1 MQVDG
6 GDPLDWTVDNVVD
19 FLCRSPEAP
28 WSRSSSQAPRPDPV
42 SFEAALRENFIT
54 GEVLLHDVD
63 KNTLRDDLGLRA
75 LGHRSCISMAIRYL
89 QKRSQKFQESLS
101 HSPLDDPTIGSS
113 RRPSFSSPGIFR
125 QPSLPAH
132 FNPPSHSTTPK
143 THVQTTTN
151 ALTPSASMSVD
162 TNPVTPQNPFS
173 QPIGQ
178 VRGKQTVPP
187 EKLPP
192 GNEDRQADRRDQIL
206 GTPSTSH
213 RTVENTPP
221 PVNARRQEQI
231 VVDAHGKKRRKL
243 DLGSLPDVP
252 GIRGS
257 QHPGTQAKEWYMG
270 PGQITNAQLFHS
282 SDPGDS
288 EDSFVVLG
296 SGFPAQRTSVNKR
309 LAYFYRQKRIKLK
322 SSSDCVQWAIIPYK
336 LSETKGQRLFT
347 LYTAKDGKVSVTKEP
362 IEKWPE
368 LRKLQEATAV
378 ADLHKSGSDPFLQ
391 SNEPQSHKY
400 DILLQRYPPQE
411 EDVLPPYGES
421 GSEGEFDDKT
431 WEEIDDER
439 QDRVPEQEK
448 DLTSAE
454 LEPLISQCIS
464 DYEDRWN
471 QIARP
476 RQEPKARKIWLK
488 ARRQGRVD
496 LQIAAITRDI
506 GFLEKRLG
514 GIERE
519 ICKSQ
524 YGSESEL
531 KTQCQSLEQ
540 TIFGIQSQKWRIGV
554 LQQEKCPPKVSA
566 PPRPAPKKKP
576 KNADEESLHSETDE
590 SSDSLDDFID
600 KSDLDSRAGPFL
612 ETPASPA
619 RSVSSPSETDSEGGI
634 ISPSGIRRRTSMH
647 RVFATSSSPSSPER
661 ISSRDSQSPPAASQP
676 AGDLI
681 DLTVDSAEEDL
692 EIETPPLNP
701 VQHKV
706 SKTAGNNVKAERAP
720 SVSPPPDLGPT
731 VASKAARKTS
741 SRVQVVIPQLKKPR
755 NGTEAETPLPD
766 LSDLGAILDIP
777 WSKLEERRDRRRL
790 LAKII
795 GSLADDFR
803 LAMTDEVPKY
813 GVTLMQEYVDTAL
826 EILCQSQDTFPGVD
840 EKQSQFIM
848 RTASFYISWV
858 NCAQLHKGIRRH
870 YILESIDELKD
881 SFAEFYNQLC
891 NRLEAYRNW
900 VRPQRKSKALGD
912 VARSSQKPSDSSEGE
927 LAESAHTPHKK
938 RKREVKESLTAKN
951 TQASAKRRVAVQ
963 HEQREKLKRKMGNM
977 GISNDD
983 PAHQVVSFDDP
994 VLYLDPH
1001 IGQVVKPHQLE
1012 GIQFMWR
1019 ELIRDE
1025 TQQGCLLAHTMGL
1038 GKTMQVIALLVTI
1051 AAAASSNDPK
1061 VRQQVPEAF
1070 HRPQT
1075 LIICPSSLIENWYEE
1090 IILWAPQD
1098 SGIGL
1103 TRKVTSA
1110 SPPRERIQLISE
1122 WDQEGGILIISYNM
1136 FHAWIFNKETK
1147 KRPPPLTEEDHE
1159 NVKKWLLEGP
1169 NLIVADEAHM
1179 MKNRATAASRAA
1191 MQFRSKSRIALTGS
1205 PLANNLVDYFTMVDW
1220 IAKGYLGEFVEFK
1233 ANFVEPIEQG
1243 LYLDSSRHERRRSL
1257 VKLKVLQGIL
1267 NPKINRADITVL
1279 ADNLPPK
1286 VEFVLTV
1293 PLTKVQTDAYN
1304 LYVDTILQ
1312 GKGDIG
1318 NAKLWSWLAILSLC
1332 CNHPACFRD
1341 KLLNR
1346 ASEARKIDQKL
1357 REVEELPG
1365 DEPIGQAGLPDS
1377 EKLVIEQE
1385 KLFASI
1391 PDMMAVGLS
1400 YRAQILDR
1408 IIEESVRVNDKV
1420 LVFSHSLLTLDYI
1433 EHVLTLRNRKYCRLD
1448 GNTPVQSR
1456 QMATKNFNTGVDQHV
1471 YLISTRAGGLG
1482 LNIPGANRVIIFDFA
1497 FNPVWEQQSVGRAYR
1512 LGQKKPVF
1520 VYRFISGGTFE
1531 EIVYNNVV
1539 FKTQL
1544 AFRVVDK
1551 KNPIRQASKSPGD
1564 YLFPVKQVPQEDI
1577 SEFIGKDPD
1586 VLDKILLEQN
1596 DEERSIRKIALTETF
1611 RREDDERLTEEE
1623 TKGVQEELDDER
1635 LKRTNPEEYA
1645 RRISERQRRLMA
1657 EGPTPIL
1664 AAQTHPGLFQPP
1676 NRPAH
1681 APPPFPSQQ
1690 SLTIPSS
1697 SVPTHAHNV
1706 GPPALTPDTS
1716 VFKNRPAWSSPA
1728 AGLTSFPSPRNE
1740 HAAYSSGS
1748 PGASNTGTPRSL
1760 QQPPNQ
1766 GGSPSTQAPRTGPH
1780 GPSPLQQPPGLP
1792 PQTLGGQ
1799 TDGADGSGS
1808 QSPESD
1814 EEEQRDYWTSPSCKT
1829 Q

>member
-1 MQVDG
+1 
-6 GDPLDWTVDNVVD
+6 
-19 FLCRSPEAP
+19 
-28 WSRSSSQAPRPDPV
+28 
-42 SFEAALRENFIT
+42 
-54 GEVLLHDVD
+54 
-63 KNTLRDDLGLRA
+63 
-75 LGHRSCISMAIRYL
+75 
-89 QKRSQKFQESLS
+89 
-101 HSPLDDPTIGSS
+101 
-113 RRPSFSSPGIFR
+113 
-125 QPSLPAH
+125 
-132 FNPPSHSTTPK
+132 
-143 THVQTTTN
+143 
-151 ALTPSASMSVD
+151 
-162 TNPVTPQNPFS
+162 
-173 QPIGQ
+173 
-178 VRGKQTVPP
+178 
-187 EKLPP
+187 
-192 GNEDRQADRRDQIL
+192 
-206 GTPSTSH
+206 
-213 RTVENTPP
+213 
-221 PVNARRQEQI
+221 
-231 VVDAHGKKRRKL
+231 
-243 DLGSLPDVP
+243 
-252 GIRGS
+252 
-257 QHPGTQAKEWYMG
+257 
-270 PGQITNAQLFHS
+270 
-282 SDPGDS
+282 
-288 EDSFVVLG
+288 
-296 SGFPAQRTSVNKR
+296 
-309 LAYFYRQKRIKLK
+309 
-322 SSSDCVQWAIIPYK
+322 
-336 LSETKGQRLFT
+336 
-347 LYTAKDGKVSVTKEP
+347 
-362 IEKWPE
+362 
-368 LRKLQEATAV
+368 
-378 ADLHKSGSDPFLQ
+378 
-391 SNEPQSHKY
+391 
-400 DILLQRYPPQE
+400 
-411 EDVLPPYGES
+411 
-421 GSEGEFDDKT
+421 
-431 WEEIDDER
+431 
-439 QDRVPEQEK
+439 
-448 DLTSAE
+448 
-454 LEPLISQCIS
+454 
-464 DYEDRWN
+464 
-471 QIARP
+471 
-476 RQEPKARKIWLK
+476 
-488 ARRQGRVD
+488 
-496 LQIAAITRDI
+496 
-506 GFLEKRLG
+506 
-514 GIERE
+514 
-519 ICKSQ
+519 
-524 YGSESEL
+524 
-531 KTQCQSLEQ
+531 
-540 TIFGIQSQKWRIGV
+540 
-554 LQQEKCPPKVSA
+554 
-566 PPRPAPKKKP
+566 
-576 KNADEESLHSETDE
+576 
-590 SSDSLDDFID
+590 
-600 KSDLDSRAGPFL
+600 
-612 ETPASPA
+612 
-619 RSVSSPSETDSEGGI
+619 
-634 ISPSGIRRRTSMH
+634 MH
-647 RVFATSSSPSSPER
+647 RVFATSSSPSSPDR
-661 ISSRDSQSPPAASQP
+661 VSAGDSPSPPAARQS

-681 DLTVDSAEEDL
+681 DLTMDSAEEDL

-706 SKTAGNNVKAERAP
+706 SKTAGENVKAERVP

-731 VASKAARKTS
+731 VASKVIARRS
-741 SRVQVVIPQLKKPR
+741 SRVQVVIPHLKMSR

-766 LSDLGAILDIP
+766 LGDLSAILEIP
-777 WSKLEERRDRRRL
+777 WSKLEERRDRCRL

-803 LAMTDEVPKY
+803 LAMTDKVPKY
-813 GVTLMQEYVDTAL
+813 GVAVMQKYVEDAL

-840 EKQSQFIM
+840 EKRSQFIM
-848 RTASFYISWV
+848 RTASFFISWV
-858 NCAQLHKGIRRH
+858 NCAQLHRGIRRH
-870 YILESIDELKD
+870 YIVKSIDELED
-881 SFAEFYNQLC
+881 SFAEFFNQLC

-900 VRPQRKSKALGD
+900 ARPQRKSKALGD
-912 VARSSQKPSDSSEGE
+912 VATSSQKPLDSSEGD
-927 LAESAHTPHKK
+927 LAESADTPHKK
-938 RKREVKESLTAKN
+938 RKREVKESLAAKN

-963 HEQREKLKRKMGNM
+963 QEQREKLKKKLGNM

-983 PAHQVVSFDDP
+983 SAHQVVSFDDP
-994 VLYLDPH
+994 VIYLDPH

-1025 TQQGCLLAHTMGL
+1025 TQEGCLLAHTMGL
-1038 GKTMQVIALLVTI
+1038 GKTMQVVALLVTI
-1051 AAAASSNDPK
+1051 AAAASSGDPK

-1075 LIICPSSLIENWYEE
+1075 LIICPSSLIENWFEE

-1103 TRKVTSA
+1103 PRKVTSA
-1110 SPPRERIQLISE
+1110 SPPRERLQLMSE

-1136 FHAWIFNKETK
+1136 FHAWIFNKETP
-1147 KRPPPLTEEDHE
+1147 KRPAPLLEEDHE
-1159 NVKKWLLEGP
+1159 KVKKWLLEGP
-1169 NLIVADEAHM
+1169 SIIIADEAHM
-1179 MKNRATAASRAA
+1179 MKNPATAASRAA

-1267 NPKINRADITVL
+1267 NPKINRADISVL
-1279 ADNLPPK
+1279 AGSLPPK

-1304 LYVDTILQ
+1304 LYVNTILQ
-1312 GKGDIG
+1312 GRGDIG

-1377 EKLVIEQE
+1377 EKLVVEQE

-1391 PDMMAVGLS
+1391 PDMKAVGLS

-1564 YLFPVKQVPQEDI
+1564 YLFPVKQVSQEDI
-1577 SEFIGKDPD
+1577 SEFTGKDPD

-1635 LKRTNPEEYA
+1635 LKRTNPEEYIW
-1645 RRISERQRRLMA
+1645 RIFERQRRLMA

-1664 AAQTHPGLFQPP
+1664 AAQSHPALFPPP
-1676 NRPAH
+1676 NRPVH

-1690 SLTIPSS
+1690 SLAISP

-1706 GPPALTPDTS
+1706 GPPALNPDTS

-1728 AGLTSFPSPRNE
+1728 AGSASFPPSWNE
-1740 HAAYSSGS
+1740 LAAYSSDS
-1748 PGASNTGTPRSL
+1748 PGASSAGAPRPDQRS
-1760 QQPPNQ
+1760 PSQ

-1799 TDGADGSGS
+1799 IDGADGSRS

-1814 EEEQRDYWTSPSCKT
+1814 EDEHRDYWTSPSCKT